1 MLNYKSFERDYKISK
16 LFGYDIFDTNTYRKY
31 KGVIEDLL
39 DISDK
44 CKVEMHES
52 TRYPV
57 YKYYYEERLMFERYG
72 IHDAFVIGK
81 TSLIVTEITENNTE
95 PNYFI
100 SDFVIDFISNF
111 IDHDSKIKENVRE
124 L

>member
-1 MLNYKSFERDYKISK
+1 MSK

-44 CKVEMHES
+44 CKVVIHEHKK
-52 TRYPV
+52 YDV
-57 YKYYYEERLMFERYG
+57 HKYYYDEKLMFDRYK
-72 IHDAFVIGK
+72 IDDRFVIGK
-81 TSLIVTEITENNTE
+81 TSLIVTEIVENNTE
-95 PNYFI
+95 YNYFI
-100 SDFVIDFISNF
+100 TDFVIDFITNF
-111 IDHDSKIKENVRE
+111 IDHDSKIKEHVRE